1 MNQKIKMAV
10 PSSLMIRIALSYSAF
25 LFACLLLIVYIYTSD
40 IRNSQEEFWMQNKSV
55 LQSSINLIDSDIL
68 IMDTFCRQLS
78 QNSNFMRLAK
88 MADNSD
94 NTFYITA
101 YKVKSNLASYFITST
116 LLPGDKYFIF
126 LRNSNYILS
135 INQFESAELYYN
147 GIRNFSPVSY
157 DSWIRLMKEDFS
169 SGSMYRMADY
179 SDLTKNDYMYILDAN
194 ALTYKTIE
202 ATVGFEVNSEKLR
215 HAFGGLYLE
224 DSAYLLV
231 TDAGDQQ
238 MFLLS
243 DGMECSPNGPL
254 LTSLSY
260 EDNFSYFDQN
270 NANMHVTHLTSST
283 NGWKYYLVQPE
294 SIALAHNNYR
304 YLSIV
309 LLIIGLLTGLGLI
322 ILLVRRITK
331 PVYQLDG
338 RLKEAIT
345 DNEQLQEE
353 IEHQKPLVRSS
364 YIRQLLLGNINTPDE
379 MDYIRDYL
387 QLSEEHL
394 YFNVLYMVVYNN
406 ENTELENTDSET
418 AAALPQLMQDAFT
431 EYLSAPGTDIYLYSP
446 AERIYAVL
454 LAFTEESSGDII
466 KLQEK
471 ALKLHD
477 YLLDAHGIW
486 LFSGLGR
493 QCDSLANV
501 WEAYQQASDAAS
513 YTAKNYIF
521 LPYEI
526 IQKDSSVFYY
536 PSELSTKLVH
546 FITSGNKDQVTAL
559 FGLIHQENMEERSL
573 PVNMMK
579 FLLSDIRN
587 TLLKARFSV
596 AAVSPEAK
604 VRQQNV
610 DRLFEDHLSFKLC
623 EDIALELCDIFNT
636 GKDSNDLIGNI
647 EKYIQDNFR
656 DPSLCLNKISDEFAI
671 SESYFSHMF
680 KEKCKVNFS
689 VYLENIRLTEAARII
704 EENSCNISELYLEVG
719 YNNPTSFRRAFK
731 KKYGVAPS
739 ALRLAE

>member
-1 MNQKIKMAV
+1 MNNQKIKRAV
-10 PSSLMIRIALSYSAF
+10 SSSLMIRIALSYSAF
-25 LFACLLLIVYIYTSD
+25 LFACLLLLVYIYTSD
-40 IRNSQEEFWMQNKSV
+40 IQNSKEEFWAQNKSV
-55 LQSSINLIDSDIL
+55 LQSSVNLIDSDIL

-78 QNSNFMRLAK
+78 QNSNFMRLAR

-101 YKVKSNLASYFITST
+101 YKIKSTISSYFITST

-147 GIRNFSPVSY
+147 GIRNFSPDSY
-157 DSWIRLMKEDFS
+157 DSWLRLLDEDYV
-169 SGSMYRMADY
+169 SGSMYPMTDY
-179 SDLTKNDYMYILDAN
+179 SDRSKDNYMYILDAD
-194 ALTYKTIE
+194 ALSYKTIE

-215 HAFGGLYLE
+215 LSFGGLELA
-224 DSAYLLV
+224 DGAYLLV
-231 TDAGDQQ
+231 TDTEGGQ

-243 DGMECSPNGPL
+243 DDAEFTSDDSL
-254 LTSLSY
+254 LASLTY
-260 EDNFSYFDQN
+260 QN
-270 NANMHVTHLTSST
+270 DFGSFKKENKLMHVTHLTSSG
-283 NGWKYYLVQPE
+283 NGWKYYLVQPD
-294 SIALAHNNYR
+294 SIATAYSNSR

-309 LLIIGLLTGLGLI
+309 LLIVGGLTGLGLLF
-322 ILLVRRITK
+322 LLVRNITR

-353 IEHQKPLVRSS
+353 IEHQKPLILNS
-364 YIRQLLLGNINTPDE
+364 YIRQLLLGDINTSDE
-379 MDYIRDYL
+379 MDYIRDYM
-387 QLSEEHL
+387 QLPGDHL
-394 YFNVLYMVVYNN
+394 YYNVLYMVVYNN
-406 ENTELENTDSET
+406 EDSKT
-418 AAALPQLMQDAFT
+418 SDNLPQLLQDALM
-431 EYLSAPGTDIYLYSP
+431 EYLSSPLTGIYLYSP

-454 LAFTEESSGDII
+454 LTFAEEAAGDII
-466 KLQEK
+466 TIQEK
-471 ALKLHD
+471 VLKLHN
-477 YLLDAHGIW
+477 YLLDTHGIW

-493 QCDSLANV
+493 QCDSLSNV

-526 IQKDSSVFYY
+526 IKKDSSVFYY
-536 PSELSTKLVH
+536 PSELSTKLIH

-559 FGLIHQENMEERSL
+559 FDLIHQENMEERSL
-573 PVNMMK
+573 PVSMLK

-596 AAVSPEAK
+596 AAVSAEAQT
-604 VRQQNV
+604 RQQNV

-623 EDIALELCDIFNT
+623 EDIALELCDIFNI

-647 EKYIQDNFR
+647 EKYIQENFR
-656 DPSLCLNKISDEFAI
+656 DPSLCLNKISDEFTI
-671 SESYFSHMF
+671 SESYFSHLF

-689 VYLENIRLTEAARII
+689 VYLENIRLTEAARRL
-704 EENSCNISELYLEVG
+704 EGADCNISELYLEVG

-739 ALRLAE
+739 ALRSAE